1 MRTEFMALL
10 VGLAALCAAG
20 QGSITYQYD
29 QQSSTNEGNY
39 GHGTGPSFGIMS
51 PTGQGFTPALSA
63 IDFIKLEIND
73 ASATGTVPSTWLV
86 GLHSTSITGPLL
98 GSASV
103 TLPGAYSGAASFIF
117 PNTISLTPGTEY
129 WFDINTADGGA
140 WHILFD
146 SFNYQGGN
154 AWVRGGDYLAGDYW
168 FREGIIVPEPSS
180 AALLLLAAAALACLR
195 RKNRT

>member
-1 MRTEFMALL
+1 MKTDFLAAF
-10 VGLAALCAAG
+10 VSLAALCAAG
-20 QGSITYQYD
+20 QGSLTYQYD
-29 QQSSTNEGNY
+29 QQSSTIEGNY

-51 PTGQGFTPALSA
+51 PTGQGFTPTLSA

-73 ASATGTVPSTWLV
+73 ASATGAVPSTWSV
-86 GLHSTSITGPLL
+86 GLHSTSIIGPLL
-98 GSASV
+98 GSVSV
-103 TLPGAYSGAASFIF
+103 TIPGAYSGAASFIF
-117 PNTISLTPGTEY
+117 PNTIPLTPGTEY

-168 FREGIIVPEPSS
+168 FREGIIVPEPSC
-180 AALLLLAAAALACLR
+180 AALLVLGGCSLLWF
-195 RKNRT
+195 KNKKK